1 LTELKKLKQ
10 LGKHFIYSTE
20 SEPTTYSGNMR
31 FFVNFGEISY
41 LVIYMKNRTDQEPG
55 LILTGN
61 FIEKQC
67 D

>member
-1 LTELKKLKQ
+1 
-10 LGKHFIYSTE
+10 
-20 SEPTTYSGNMR
+20 MR

-41 LVIYMKNRTDQEPG
+41 LVIYMKNRTDQKPR